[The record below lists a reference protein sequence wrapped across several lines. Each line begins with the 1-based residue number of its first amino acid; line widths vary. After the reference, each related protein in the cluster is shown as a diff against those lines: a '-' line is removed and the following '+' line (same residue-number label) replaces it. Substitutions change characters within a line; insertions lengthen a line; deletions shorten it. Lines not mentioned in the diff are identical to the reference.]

1 MKEDNPIDKYSAIIH
16 LPHHQ
21 ATGRKHMSLYDRAA
35 QFAPFAALTGYDDM
49 VKETARLTDRKVDLS
64 EYEIDILNQ
73 RLAEI
78 SYALQQGEH
87 PAVTVTF
94 FVPDS
99 LKEGGSYETMTAK
112 VRRVDPIEQKI
123 MLFGSDDTDDKRIP
137 PIVIPIED
145 VLSIEKDE

>member
-1 MKEDNPIDKYSAIIH
+1 MKGPYDDIID
-16 LPHHQ
+16 LPHPVSRNHPQ
-21 ATGRKHMSLYDRAA
+21 MPLIDRAA

-87 PAVTVTF
+87 PSVTVTF

-99 LKEGGSYETMTAK
+99 LKEGGSYETVTAK
-112 VRRVDPIEQKI
+112 VRRVDPIEQKV
-123 MLFGSDDTDDKRIP
+123 MLFGSDNTDDKRIP

-145 VLSIEKDE
+145 MLSIEKDE